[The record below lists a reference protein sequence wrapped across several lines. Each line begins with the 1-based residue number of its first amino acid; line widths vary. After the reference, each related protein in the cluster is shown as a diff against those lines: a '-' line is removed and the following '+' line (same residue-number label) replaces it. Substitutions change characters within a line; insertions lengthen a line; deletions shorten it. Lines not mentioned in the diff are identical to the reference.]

1 MLLIG
6 DCGAFTA
13 TAPAAIVPRGPPAAA
28 VAVAT
33 VVDARTVRVNWAAP
47 ASVGA
52 ITGYRVEAY
61 TKVPPYPDLHCIV
74 IVRAVLIPFL
84 PHYCV

>member
-1 MLLIG
+1 
-6 DCGAFTA
+6 
-13 TAPAAIVPRGPPAAA
+13 

-33 VVDARTVRVNWAAP
+33 VVDASTVRVNWTAP

-61 TKVPPYPDLHCIV
+61 TKVPPYPHLHCIV

>member
-1 MLLIG
+1 MLLIA

-28 VAVAT
+28 AAVAT
-33 VVDARTVRVNWAAP
+33 VLDARTVRVNWTAP

-52 ITGYRVEAY
+52 IVGYRVEAY
-61 TKVPPYPDLHCIV
+61 TKVPAPPLLAISN
-74 IVRAVLIPFL
+74 IL
-84 PHYCV
+84 PISCPV